1 MPLTRREFMAVSAAV
16 AFGTASPGV
25 EIAVLAESRSK
36 PKIKAVAFDAF
47 PIFDSGPVFA
57 LADALFPGKGAE
69 LGNEWRARQ
78 FEYTWL
84 RVAARHYVDFW
95 QVTDDALVFSA
106 AKLRLDLPKV
116 KRAKLMNA
124 YLALKTWPD
133 VVPSLGA
140 LKQAGFRLALLSNLT
155 QTMLDA
161 DIETAGLKGIFEQVL
176 STDRAKTFKPDPQ
189 AYQLGID
196 ALGLKRE
203 EILFAAHAGWDAA
216 GAKLFG
222 YPTFWVN
229 RQKLPMEQLGAIP
242 DGEGDSLSQLVKYLE

>member
-1 MPLTRREFMAVSAAV
+1 MAVSAAV
-16 AFGTASPGV
+16 AFGTASAGV
-25 EIAVLAESRSK
+25 VLAESRSK
-36 PKIKAVAFDAF
+36 LKIKAVAFDAF

-78 FEYTWL
+78 FEYAWL

-106 AKLRLDLPKV
+106 AKLRLDLPEV

-124 YLALKTWPD
+124 YLALKTWSD

-242 DGEGDSLSQLVKYLE
+242 DGEGDSLSHLVKYLE